1 MRPART
7 RLSNHTLGVV
17 LVGGASRRFGSDK
30 ASATFR
36 GQSLLN
42 RALSTLQGAGIT
54 HLAYVGGDA
63 RGGVVANATH
73 ISDLLDVEQCTLRGV
88 VAALQHASPHWQHVM
103 MLACDVPLIRS
114 ATVTRVLASLDGDVY
129 DGVDDVVDDGVHEG
143 VDAAV
148 ASATRTHW
156 SCIAVRTSALETL
169 LAALHR
175 HEYAMHRAFTNLQL
189 RQVRVEEREFVNVN
203 TREDL
208 AALIT
213 NDENDRG

>member
-1 MRPART
+1 MRPTRT

-63 RGGVVANATH
+63 REGVVANATH
-73 ISDLLDVEQCTLRGV
+73 ISDLPDVEQCTLRGV
-88 VAALQHASPHWQHVM
+88 VAALQHASPHWQRVM
-103 MLACDVPLIRS
+103 MLACDVPLISS
-114 ATVTRVLASLDGDVY
+114 ATVTRVLASLD
-129 DGVDDVVDDGVHEG
+129 DGIDDGADEH

-148 ASATRTHW
+148 ASATRVHW
-156 SCIAVRTSALETL
+156 SCIAVRTSALSTL
-169 LAALHR
+169 QAALHR
-175 HEYAMHRAFTNLQL
+175 HEYAMHRAFTNLQ
-189 RQVRVEEREFVNVN
+189 VREVPVDDREFVNVN

>member
-1 MRPART
+1 MRPTRT

-63 RGGVVANATH
+63 REGVVANATH
-73 ISDLLDVEQCTLRGV
+73 ITDLLDVEQCTLRGV
-88 VAALQHASPHWQHVM
+88 VAALQHASPHWQRVM
-103 MLACDVPLIRS
+103 MLACDVPLIS
-114 ATVTRVLASLDGDVY
+114 NATVTRVLASLDDGAD
-129 DGVDDVVDDGVHEG
+129 DGVDDGADER

-148 ASATRTHW
+148 ASATRVHW
-156 SCIAVRTSALETL
+156 SCIAVRTSALSTL
-169 LAALHR
+169 QAALHR
-175 HEYAMHRAFTNLQL
+175 HEYAMHRAFTNLQ
-189 RQVRVEEREFVNVN
+189 VREVPVDDREFVNVN